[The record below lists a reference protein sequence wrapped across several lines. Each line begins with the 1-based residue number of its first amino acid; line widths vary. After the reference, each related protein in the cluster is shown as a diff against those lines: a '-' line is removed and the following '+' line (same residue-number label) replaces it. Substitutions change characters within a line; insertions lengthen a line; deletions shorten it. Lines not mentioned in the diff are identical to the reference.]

1 MKPYS
6 ILEIPNTLPAGS
18 GSGSTDPRVL
28 ERLYETGVADI
39 AIVMR
44 LAEVM
49 SGLGAK
55 MNVESALYL
64 VPNHLVD

>member
-1 MKPYS
+1 MTPYA
-6 ILEIPNTLPAGS
+6 ILEIPNTLPEGS

-28 ERLYETGVADI
+28 ERLYKTGVADVE
-39 AIVMR
+39 IVMR

-49 SGLGAK
+49 PRLGAK
-55 MNVESALYL
+55 MNVEPALHL